1 MPDTNGNGDVNSIV
15 GFGADK
21 RKTDNKKLCVV
32 DISYP
37 SYTLVVLFYTLL
49 ITQPSQELNM
59 QKNRLGKSSI
69 VVSDICM
76 GTMTFGNQADEKT
89 SFRIMDMAYDAGV
102 DFYDTA
108 EMYPVPPDAKYAGL
122 TEEIVGRWMKTKN
135 RDALIIATKVAGPS
149 HGWIEAPL
157 RSGMTGLDRHHITRA
172 VEGSL
177 RRLDT
182 DYIDLYQTHWPDW
195 DYPQEEI
202 MLALD
207 ELVRAGKVRI
217 LGCSNESTWGLTKS
231 LWASDIQGVSRYE
244 TIQNNF
250 SLNNRRFE
258 DELAQACRKENVSL
272 IPYSPLGGGVLSG
285 KYNGGAFPEGARFT
299 LYQNKP
305 ERQQAMMRRFVNEQT
320 LASTERFQAIAAD
333 LDISVSTLAIA
344 WSKQHDFVASTIIG
358 ATTTEQ
364 VPELLAAADVTLT
377 NETMARINSVS
388 QEIRY
393 PMG

>member
-1 MPDTNGNGDVNSIV
+1 
-15 GFGADK
+15 
-21 RKTDNKKLCVV
+21 
-32 DISYP
+32 
-37 SYTLVVLFYTLL
+37 
-49 ITQPSQELNM
+49 M

-108 EMYPVPPDAKYAGL
+108 EMYPVPPDAKYAGV
-122 TEEIVGRWMKTKN
+122 TEEIVGRWMKTKD
-135 RDALIIATKVAGPS
+135 RESLIIASKVAGPS
-149 HGWIEAPL
+149 HVWITAPF
-157 RSGMTGLDRHHITRA
+157 RGGKTGLDRHHIMRA

-182 DYIDLYQTHWPDW
+182 DYIDLYQTHWPDA
-195 DYPQEEI
+195 DYPLEET
-202 MLALD
+202 MMALD
-207 ELVRAGKVRI
+207 ELVRSGKVRI

-231 LWASDIQGVSRYE
+231 LWASDTHGLARHD

-258 DELAQACRKENVSL
+258 DELAQACRQENVSL

-285 KYNGGAFPEGARFT
+285 KYNGGAFPEGARFSMY
-299 LYQNKP
+299 LQSPK
-305 ERQQAMMRRFVNEQT
+305 RQQAMMHRFVNEKT
-320 LASTERFQAIAAD
+320 LESTRRYQAIAAE
-333 LDISVSTLAIA
+333 LEMSVVTMAIA
-344 WSKQHDFVASTIIG
+344 WSKQHDFVASTIVG
-358 ATTTEQ
+358 ATTPEQ
-364 VPELLAAADVTLT
+364 VPELLAAAEVTLSADT
-377 NETMARINSVS
+377 LKQIDVVS
-388 QEIRY
+388 RDILY